1 ADGAPRLPV
10 EVAERWYRTLRRE
23 AMVLFEEQALSGA
36 LEAADLKRATAA
48 RRQLQGFLAGRSK
61 GSKAIR
67 EFAKT
72 GGFSLTDAPA
82 TTEESVS

>member
-1 ADGAPRLPV
+1 MS
-10 EVAERWYRTLRRE
+10 ERWYRTLKRE
-23 AMVLFEEQALSGA
+23 GMALFEEQALSGA

-67 EFAKT
+67 QFAET
-72 GGFSLTDAPA
+72 GGFSLVAEPA
-82 TTEESVS
+82 VTEESVS